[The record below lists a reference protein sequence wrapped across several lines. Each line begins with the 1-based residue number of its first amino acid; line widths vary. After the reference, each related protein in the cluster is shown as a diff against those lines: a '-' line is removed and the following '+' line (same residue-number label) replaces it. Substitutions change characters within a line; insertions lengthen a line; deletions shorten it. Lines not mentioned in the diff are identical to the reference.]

1 MGYQR
6 RVHGDSSLES
16 QVELTEELKM
26 ARSIDWTRLGWC
38 MTQNVKVGSHS
49 TAAFANGKVRFAQF
63 KAVSDQVMG
72 KHSAASSRSKTIDFA
87 AYKAALPA
95 QKAWVESM
103 EKQFN
108 EANVPAPVDVL
119 SAGVEAEDAASDA
132 QNQHD
137 QLVNLPP
144 TNQLTN
150 SDIYKMFPEFN
161 PFSAEEMAK
170 HGWCPATVKSE
181 DEEAAI
187 DALKGLRQEQKKAY
201 YGDSFQN

>member
-1 MGYQR
+1 MG
-6 RVHGDSSLES
+6 
-16 QVELTEELKM
+16 TEM
-26 ARSIDWTRLGWC
+26 ARSIDWTKLGWC
-38 MTQNVKVGSHS
+38 MTQNVKVGAHS
-49 TAAFANGKVRFAQF
+49 TAAFANGKVRYAQF
-63 KAVSDQVMG
+63 KAASAQDMG
-72 KHSAASSRSKTIDFA
+72 KHSAASARSKTIDFA

-108 EANVPAPVDVL
+108 EANVPAPADVL
-119 SAGVEAEDAASDA
+119 SAGVEAEDAAYEEMQSSTVAALSAAASDA
-132 QNQHD
+132 QSQHD

-187 DALKGLRQEQKKAY
+187 EGLKSLRQEQKKAY